1 MPMENRNSLQS
12 FLGSTEKCMSV
23 IDAVADGILLFD
35 QSGVFFG
42 CNPSAERILGLTC
55 NQMRGKKLNEMG
67 WHFFRE
73 NGSRFPEKSLP
84 PSVTLRTGKPCKDV
98 IMGISRQEGNI
109 TWIKVNSEVLASET
123 QPFAIMFSFS
133 DISEHKRQQEAL
145 QQSYSALRELSFRLQ
160 HAREV
165 ERANIARE
173 IHDELG
179 STLTSI
185 KFDLSW
191 SAEKSGNRAQ
201 LEDIF
206 KGLDSAIQSVK
217 RICTSLRP
225 AILDDLGLLAAL
237 EWQLGQFGKKSGI
250 RCKIET
256 KGKEPVVP
264 QDVATGIFRIFQE
277 TLTNI
282 ARHAEAANVKVE
294 FKANERDIVLA
305 VSDDGKGI
313 DPKKTAASKSLGI
326 LGMIERAQALG
337 GALSVQAAKPRGTRV
352 TLSVPL
358 ERRTSARTS
367 AASIP

>member
-1 MPMENRNSLQS
+1 MENRNSLQS
-12 FLGSTEKCMSV
+12 FLGSAEKCMSL
-23 IDAVADGILLFD
+23 IDAVADGVLLFD
-35 QSGVFFG
+35 RSGIFVG
-42 CNPSAERILGLTC
+42 CNLSAERILGLPC
-55 NQMRGKKLNEMG
+55 DLMRGKKLHEMG
-67 WHFFRE
+67 WRFFRE

-84 PSVTLRTGKPCKDV
+84 PSVTLRTGEPCMDV
-98 IMGISRQEGNI
+98 IMGISRQEGGI
-109 TWIKVNSEVLASET
+109 TWIKVNSEVLSSES
-123 QPFAIMFSFS
+123 QPFAVMFSFS

-165 ERANIARE
+165 ERASIARE

-217 RICTSLRP
+217 RICTALRP

-256 KGKEPVVP
+256 KGNEPAVP

-294 FKANERDIVLA
+294 FKANERDIVLT

-313 DPKKTAASKSLGI
+313 DPKKSAASKSFGI

>member
-1 MPMENRNSLQS
+1 MENRNPLED
-12 FLGSTEKCMSV
+12 FLDSAQKCRSA
-23 IDAVADGILLFD
+23 IDAAADGILLFD
-35 QSGVFFG
+35 LSGIFVG
-42 CNPSAERILGLTC
+42 CNPSAERILGMSSDL
-55 NQMRGKKLNEMG
+55 MRGRKLHEME
-67 WHFFRE
+67 WRFLRE
-73 NGSRFPEKSLP
+73 NGSRFPKNSLP
-84 PSVTLRTGKPCKDV
+84 PSVTLRTGKPCTDV
-98 IMGISRQEGNI
+98 IMGLSKQAGEI
-109 TWIKVNSEVLASET
+109 TWIRVNSEILASRA
-123 QPFAIMFSFS
+123 QPFAVMLSFS

-165 ERANIARE
+165 ERASIARE

-191 SAEKSGNRAQ
+191 AVEKSGNRAQ
-201 LEDIF
+201 FEDIF
-206 KGLDSAIQSVK
+206 RGLDTAIQSVK
-217 RICTSLRP
+217 RICTALRP

-237 EWQLGQFGKKSGI
+237 EWQLGQFGKKTGI

-256 KGKEPVVP
+256 KGSEPSVP

-282 ARHAEAANVKVE
+282 ARHAEAANVRVE
-294 FKANERDIVLA
+294 FKANERDIALTVT
-305 VSDDGKGI
+305 DDGKGI
-313 DPKKTAASKSLGI
+313 DPKKSAASKSLGI

-337 GALSVQAAKPRGTRV
+337 GALSVSPAKPRGTRV

-358 ERRTSARTS
+358 ERRTSSRSS
-367 AASIP
+367 AASIL